1 MINTELSATE
11 KIASAPFS
19 SNLETDIK
27 FDQRSGMYIALS
39 RVMDLSV
46 LSTLILN
53 FTVPL
58 PRILKVEFM
67 LADNPEIFWFRG
79 EYEIKKN
86 LSAKQWS
93 LAPESIKVRIVH
105 LL

>member
-1 MINTELSATE
+1 
-11 KIASAPFS
+11 
-19 SNLETDIK
+19 
-27 FDQRSGMYIALS
+27 MYITLS
-39 RVMDLSV
+39 RVMNLSV
-46 LSTLILN
+46 PFTLILN

-58 PRILKVEFM
+58 PRMLKVEFM
-67 LADNPEIFWFRG
+67 PADNPEIFWFRG
-79 EYEIKKN
+79 EYEIKKD

>member
-1 MINTELSATE
+1 MIDTKLSATE
-11 KIASAPFS
+11 KITSAPFS
-19 SNLETDIK
+19 GNLETNIK

-46 LSTLILN
+46 PSTLVLN
-53 FTVPL
+53 FTVPFL
-58 PRILKVEFM
+58 RILKVEFM

-79 EYEIKKN
+79 EYEIKKD

-93 LAPESIKVRIVH
+93 LAPELIKVQIVC

>member
-1 MINTELSATE
+1 LINTELSAIK

-27 FDQRSGMYIALS
+27 FDQRSGVYITLS
-39 RVMDLSV
+39 RVIDLSV

-58 PRILKVEFM
+58 PRMLKVEFM
-67 LADNPEIFWFRG
+67 PADNPEIFWFRG
-79 EYEIKKN
+79 EYEIKRD
-86 LSAKQWS
+86 LLAKQ
-93 LAPESIKVRIVH
+93 
-105 LL
+105 